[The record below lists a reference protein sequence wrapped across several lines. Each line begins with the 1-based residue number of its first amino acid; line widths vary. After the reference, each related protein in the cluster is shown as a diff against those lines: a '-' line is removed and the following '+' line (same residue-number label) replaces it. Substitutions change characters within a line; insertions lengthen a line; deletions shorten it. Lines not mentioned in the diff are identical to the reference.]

1 MKKIIL
7 ILFLTISFVAQSQ
20 SYGEYAIEHEFHK
33 VGVFNPQWEIDKV
46 LNPVKYEHLT
56 GYFREE
62 LAEVILTAVKDKK
75 VKIYDERKREITLD
89 TLIKTIIS
97 FEKQHFN
104 IELGKDTVFSYIKK
118 YISSYQFEEFLT
130 YNYKNISLSK
140 QIKAYC
146 PYMVRYKTFENE
158 KDTLELP
165 LFWIFPEENPDNKPP
180 QLLNIPDTILSAHS
194 LKYPVQMPFTTNLFS
209 KINKDEVKVY
219 KTNSEDFTTKKEIEK
234 LFILENTFVYFD
246 EETEEEQIRK
256 SYSDIM
262 PEDIIALRIGENWS
276 INPQT
281 LEIFKTIQFY
291 LPLYQID
298 EKGYTQLGIKIYNK
312 NQK

>member
-165 LFWIFPEENPDNKPP
+165 LFWIFPEENPDNKTP

>member
-62 LAEVILTAVKDKK
+62 LAEIILTAVKDKK

-89 TLIKTIIS
+89 TLIKTIIF

-165 LFWIFPEENPDNKPP
+165 LFWIFPEENPDNKTP

-234 LFILENTFVYFD
+234 LFVMENSYVYFD
-246 EETEEEQIRK
+246 EQTETEKIMK
-256 SYSDIM
+256 GFSDII
-262 PEDIIALRIGENWS
+262 PEDIIALRIGEKWS
-276 INPQT
+276 INPVT
-281 LEIFKTIQFY
+281 LEFFKKIYFY
-291 LPLYQID
+291 LPLYQFD
-298 EKGYTQLGIKIYNK
+298 EKIFSQLGIRVYNK
-312 NQK
+312 N

>member
-62 LAEVILTAVKDKK
+62 LAEIILTAVKDKK

-165 LFWIFPEENPDNKPP
+165 LFWIFPEENPDNKTP

-219 KTNSEDFTTKKEIEK
+219 KTNSEDFNTKKEIEK

-281 LEIFKTIQFY
+281 LEILKTIQFY

>member
-7 ILFLTISFVAQSQ
+7 ILFLTISFGAKAQ

-33 VGVFNPQWEIDKV
+33 VGVFNPQWEINKI

-62 LAEVILTAVKDKK
+62 LADIILSAVKDKK

-89 TLIKTIIS
+89 TVIKTIIA
-97 FEKQHFN
+97 FEKDNFG
-104 IELGKDTVFSYIKK
+104 IELGKDSVFSYIKK

-146 PYMVRYKTFENE
+146 PYLVRYKSFENE
-158 KDTLELP
+158 TDTLQLP
-165 LFWIFPEENPDNKPP
+165 LFWIFPEENPDNKIPE
-180 QLLNIPDTILSAHS
+180 LLNIPDTVLSAHS
-194 LKYPVQMPFTTNLFS
+194 LKYPVQMPFSTSLFS
-209 KINKDEVKVY
+209 KINKDEIKVF
-219 KTNSEDFTTKKEIEK
+219 KTNGDDFNTKKEIEN

-246 EETEEEQIRK
+246 EQTEEEQIRK
-256 SYSDIM
+256 SYSDIL
-262 PEDIIALRIGENWS
+262 PEDIIALRIAENWS

-281 LEIFKTIQFY
+281 LEIFKNIQYY

-298 EKGYTQLGIKIYNK
+298 EKGYTQLGIRIYNK

>member
-62 LAEVILTAVKDKK
+62 LAEIILTAVKDKK

-165 LFWIFPEENPDNKPP
+165 LFWIFPEENPDNKTP

-276 INPQT
+276 INQQT

>member
-7 ILFLTISFVAQSQ
+7 IIFLTISFVAHSQ
-20 SYGEYAIEHEFHK
+20 SYGEYAIEHEFHT

-62 LAEVILTAVKDKK
+62 LADVILSAVKDKK

-104 IELGKDTVFSYIKK
+104 IELGKDSVFSYIKK

-130 YNYKNISLSK
+130 YNYKNSSLSK

-158 KDTLELP
+158 KDTIQLP
-165 LFWIFPEENPDNKPP
+165 LFWIFPEENPDNKTP
-180 QLLNIPDTILSAHS
+180 QLLNIPDTVLSAHS
-194 LKYPVQMPFTTNLFS
+194 LKYPVQMPFTTSLFS
-209 KINKDEVKVY
+209 KINKDEIKVY

-234 LFILENTFVYFD
+234 LFILENTFVYYD
-246 EETEEEQIRK
+246 EETGEEQIRK
-256 SYSDIM
+256 SYSDIV
-262 PEDIIALRIGENWS
+262 PEDIIALRIGENWT
-276 INPQT
+276 INCQT

>member
-165 LFWIFPEENPDNKPP
+165 LFWIFPEENPDNKTP

-246 EETEEEQIRK
+246 EESEEEQIRK